1 MKSSKPESEKV
12 TKVVKREKRKPAVK
26 EVPVDEVFPELM
38 IVGTNIAK
46 NKSYY
51 LAQKELIQRVAHGI
65 YIPTDRIADGQAI
78 LKRHAIRL
86 ASLHFKNA
94 TGLSYSSA
102 FTLEAITPEA
112 GPPLVFVAG
121 DYSYGLELGEGDI
134 RLMLVQSLHP
144 PYEML
149 KQDGEYE
156 LYEDKICSDP
166 IGEFVV
172 KVPRPELLVLHN
184 FERVK
189 EWSEKRIANEHLK
202 SFVKWIVDARYDG
215 SIPAF
220 SANFAELAIR
230 CNRLE
235 EHDHAVTALL
245 AEGFSMSERY
255 LRKIV

>member
-1 MKSSKPESEKV
+1 MKSSKPVPEKV
-12 TKVVKREKRKPAVK
+12 KKVTARRKSPAK
-26 EVPVDEVFPELM
+26 EVVVDEVFPELM

-51 LAQKELIQRVAHGI
+51 LAQKALIQRVAHGV
-65 YIPTDRIADGQAI
+65 YIPTDRMADGKAI
-78 LKRHAIRL
+78 LIRHAIRL

-94 TGLSYSSA
+94 TGLCYSSA
-102 FTLEAITPEA
+102 FTLEAIIPES

-121 DYSYGLELGEGDI
+121 EYSYGLELGEGDI
-134 RLMLVQSLHP
+134 KLMLVQSLHP

-149 KQDGEYE
+149 KTNDEYE
-156 LYEDKICSDP
+156 FYEDKICSDP

-189 EWSEKRIANEHLK
+189 EWSEKKIASGHLK
-202 SFVKWIVDARYDG
+202 KFVAWIVDARYGG

-220 SANFAELAIR
+220 SANFAELAIK

-245 AEGFSMSERY
+245 AEGYPMSERY